1 LILIGKNLSISH
13 SIRTIDHRKDYQ
25 IHFRSK
31 LKLNEDL
38 AGDLGEY
45 EAGPGWAAATVVSI
59 AHRLVFETNA
69 ADDIYFFSTPLKSRS
84 S

>member
-1 LILIGKNLSISH
+1 MSISD
-13 SIRTIDHRKDYQ
+13 SMKMIDHRENYQ

-31 LKLNEDL
+31 LKLNEYL
-38 AGDLGEY
+38 AGVRGVY
-45 EAGPGWAAATVVSI
+45 EHGPGCPAAVVVSK

-69 ADDIYFFSTPLKSRS
+69 ADDIYFFSISLKSRS